1 MITNTRGFLWSDLE
15 TRALLE
21 IWGEA
26 DVQSALDGNFRN
38 SHVYRDVA
46 CRLAEL
52 GFERT
57 PEQCRIRIKGLK
69 RQYYQAREGLK
80 KNGHARKIC
89 KYYDEMDR
97 ILSCRQG
104 AAGLDGHIAVE
115 RPLTPVA
122 GGDGCHQPAAA
133 MAAPPSAGPGR
144 LRSRREADAEE
155 QDDDDDDELESPPRD
170 NFHEDCGECSS
181 YAEHAIKVE
190 CPPFAIPLP
199 PAEVIE
205 RSFSVHKT
213 HSIKEMENIFQ
224 LVRNVIPPLTAKKHK
239 GQDGRIGIV
248 GGCQEYTGAPYFA
261 AISALKVGADLS
273 HVFCTK
279 DAATVIKSYSPELIV
294 HPVLDSPDAV
304 HEVEKW
310 LPRLHSVVIG
320 PGLGRDDRLLEN
332 AKGIIEKS
340 KLKGIPIII
349 DAVSIMFPLVC
360 LMLFLSVN
368 VVSYCSVQD
377 GLWLIAQQPSLIQ
390 GYPRAILTPNAME
403 FSRLYEAML
412 RDPVDSNDH
421 HGCLLRLSQA
431 LGNLTIVQ
439 KGERDLISDGEKV
452 LVCSHEGSSRR
463 CGGQGDLLSGSLGV
477 LAHWAFLAG
486 PEKTNGQNPFL
497 VAAFGACSLTR
508 QCNNQAFQKCGRS
521 MTASDMVLEI
531 GAAFNKL
538 FET

>member
-1 MITNTRGFLWSDLE
+1 M
-15 TRALLE
+15 
-21 IWGEA
+21 
-26 DVQSALDGNFRN
+26 
-38 SHVYRDVA
+38 
-46 CRLAEL
+46 
-52 GFERT
+52 
-57 PEQCRIRIKGLK
+57 
-69 RQYYQAREGLK
+69 
-80 KNGHARKIC
+80 
-89 KYYDEMDR
+89 
-97 ILSCRQG
+97 
-104 AAGLDGHIAVE
+104 
-115 RPLTPVA
+115 A
-122 GGDGCHQPAAA
+122 GGRGACVLVALASAAI
-133 MAAPPSAGPGR
+133 MGW
-144 LRSRREADAEE
+144 L
-155 QDDDDDDELESPPRD
+155 
-170 NFHEDCGECSS
+170 H
-181 YAEHAIKVE
+181 Y
-190 CPPFAIPLP
+190 
-199 PAEVIE
+199 AEVIE
-205 RSFSVHKT
+205 RSFSVHKA
-213 HSIKEMENIFQ
+213 HSIKDMENIFQ

-294 HPVLDSPDAV
+294 HPVLDSPDAI

-310 LPRLHSVVIG
+310 LPRLHTVVIG
-320 PGLGRDDRLLEN
+320 PGLGRDDILLEN

-340 KLKGIPIII
+340 KVKGIPIVI
-349 DAVSIMFPLVC
+349 DA
-360 LMLFLSVN
+360 
-368 VVSYCSVQD
+368 D
-377 GLWLIAQQPSLIQ
+377 GLWLLAQQPSLIQ

-403 FSRLYEAML
+403 FSRLYEAVL

-421 HGCLLRLSQA
+421 HGCVLRLSQA
-431 LGNLTIVQ
+431 LGNVTIVQ

-477 LAHWAFLAG
+477 LTHWAFLAG
-486 PEKTNGQNPFL
+486 PEKTNDQNPFL

-508 QCNNQAFQKCGRS
+508 QCNNQAFQKFGRS